1 MINQIG
7 KITLYVENQK
17 DAIDFWTKK
26 ANFVVKLEQPMGPT
40 MKWVEVG
47 PSEDAFTT
55 FVLYEKKMMQLQNP
69 ATNLGHPSILLSPK
83 DVHKTYEQFKEAG
96 ITVGEMMSM
105 PYGTMFTFQD
115 QDGNSYMVR
124 ED

>member
-1 MINQIG
+1 M
-7 KITLYVENQK
+7 
-17 DAIDFWTKK
+17 
-26 ANFVVKLEQPMGPT
+26 VKLEQPMGPT

-69 ATNLGHPSILLSPK
+69 ATNLGHPSILLSSK

>member
-69 ATNLGHPSILLSPK
+69 ATNLGHPSILLSSK